1 MVRGGFHGRI
11 LRVDLSRESVSIQS
25 LEGEL
30 ARDYVGGRGLG
41 SAILWRELPPGIDP
55 LSPENKLI
63 LATGPLNGTGAALSS
78 RYEIVTKSPLTNTIL
93 STNSG
98 GRFPIALKRTGFDAL
113 IIEGAAANPCYLW
126 VDDQKVELRDASGLW
141 GMNTHQTTERLLE
154 ETSSQAAVAC
164 IGPAGE
170 KGVLLASVMN
180 EKDRAAG
187 RGGAG
192 CVMGAKKLKA
202 VVVQGSH
209 KTPVADPEGFQE
221 ARKNALTILGEAPI
235 TKNALKEYGTAVLI
249 NLINEYGALPTRN
262 FQEGYFPD
270 ADSVS
275 GETLKELLYE
285 RSVACATCSV
295 ACGRAT
301 RTTNR
306 RGEGPEYE
314 TIWALGPMCGV
325 KDLEVIAEAN
335 YNCNELGFD
344 TMSAGSTIACAM
356 ELWER
361 GYLDRATQDMIR
373 EELGG
378 ELRFGNGEMV
388 LKCTELIGRNEGFGT
403 YLAQGSSRLASRF
416 GHPELSMSVKGLE
429 LPAYDPRG
437 FKAMGLAYATSNRGG
452 CHLRA
457 YLIGPEAL
465 GAPYAVD
472 RFTSEGK
479 AALVKLYQDLSAI
492 IDSMGLCIFT
502 IFALNPEQYA
512 SLLSTVTG
520 EPIETRELL
529 RMGERIWNL
538 ERLFNLREGFTKKD
552 DRLPPR
558 FSQETLP
565 RGHSKNQMVD
575 LKPLLE
581 EYYRLRGW
589 DKDGVPTEETL
600 EELGLQAVVG
610 DRD

>member
-1 MVRGGFHGRI
+1 MVRGGFHGKI
-11 LRVDLSRESVSIQS
+11 LRVDLSQERVNMES
-25 LEGEL
+25 LEDNL
-30 ARDYVGGRGLG
+30 ARDYIGGRGLG
-41 SAILWRELPPGIDP
+41 SVILWYELPPKIDP
-55 LSPENKLI
+55 LSPGNKLI

-78 RYEIVTKSPLTNTIL
+78 RYEMVTKSPLTNAIL

-98 GRFPIALKRTGFDAL
+98 GRFPIALKSTGFDAI
-113 IIEGAAANPCYLW
+113 IIEGASQDPCYLW
-126 VDDQKVELRDASGLW
+126 VDDQKVELRDASPFWGL
-141 GMNTHQTTERLLE
+141 NSHETTDRLLE

-170 KGVLLASVMN
+170 KGVLFASVMN

-209 KTPVADPEGFQE
+209 KTPIADPEGFQE
-221 ARKNALTILGEAPI
+221 ARKNALAILSEAPI
-235 TKNALKEYGTAVLI
+235 TKNALREYGTAVLI
-249 NLINEYGALPTRN
+249 NIINEYGALPARN

-285 RSVACATCSV
+285 RSVACPTCPV

-301 RTTNR
+301 RTKDR

-314 TIWALGPMCGV
+314 TIWALGPTCGV

-344 TMSAGSTIACAM
+344 TISAGNTIACAM

-361 GYLDRATQDMIR
+361 GYLDKATLEMIR
-373 EELGG
+373 RELG
-378 ELRFGNGEMV
+378 ELRFGNGEAV
-388 LKCTELIGRNEGFGT
+388 VKCTELIGKNEGFGK
-403 YLAQGSSRLASRF
+403 YLAQGSLRLASRF
-416 GHPELSMSVKGLE
+416 GHPELSMSIKGLE

-437 FKAMGLAYATSNRGG
+437 FRAMGLAYATSNRGG

-465 GAPYAVD
+465 AAPYAVD
-472 RFTSEGK
+472 RFTSDGK
-479 AALVKLYQDLSAI
+479 AALVKLYQDLSAA

-502 IFALNPEQYA
+502 IFALNPDHYA

-520 EPIETRELL
+520 EPLGARELL

-538 ERLFNLREGFTKKD
+538 ERLFNLREGFAKED

-558 FSQETLP
+558 FIQETLP
-565 RGHSKNQMVD
+565 RGHSKGQLVD
-575 LKPLLE
+575 LEPMLE

-589 DKDGVPTEETL
+589 DKDGVPREEKL
-600 EELGLQAVVG
+600 KELGLEQVAV

>member
-1 MVRGGFHGRI
+1 MVRGGFHGKI
-11 LRVDLSRESVSIQS
+11 LRVDLNQKRVSIES
-25 LEGEL
+25 LEDSL

-41 SAILWRELPPGIDP
+41 SVILWHELPPKIAP
-55 LSPENKLI
+55 LSPRNKLI

-78 RYEIVTKSPLTNTIL
+78 RYEMVTKSPLTNTIL
-93 STNSG
+93 SANSG
-98 GRFPIALKRTGFDAL
+98 GRFPIALKRTGFDAI
-113 IIEGAAANPCYLW
+113 IIEGAAKNPCYLW
-126 VDDQKVELRDASGLW
+126 VNDEKVEVRDASPLW
-141 GMNTHQTTERLLE
+141 GLNSHETTDRLLE
-154 ETSSQAAVAC
+154 ETSPQAAVAC

-170 KGVLLASVMN
+170 KGVLFASVMN
-180 EKDRAAG
+180 EKNRAAG

-209 KTPVADPEGFQE
+209 ETPIGDPEGFQK
-221 ARKNALTILGEAPI
+221 ARKNALAILSEAPI
-235 TKNALKEYGTAVLI
+235 TKNALREYGTAVLI
-249 NLINEYGALPTRN
+249 NIINEYGALPARN

-301 RTTNR
+301 RTKDR
-306 RGEGPEYE
+306 SGEGPEYE
-314 TIWALGPMCGV
+314 TIWALGPTCGV

-344 TMSAGSTIACAM
+344 TISAGNTIACAM

-361 GYLDRATQDMIR
+361 GHLDKETKEMIR

-378 ELRFGNGEMV
+378 DLRFGNGEAV
-388 LKCTELIGRNEGFGT
+388 LRCTELIGRNEGFGK
-403 YLAQGSSRLASRF
+403 YLAQGSFRLASQF

-437 FKAMGLAYATSNRGG
+437 FRAMGLAYATSNRGG

-465 GAPYAVD
+465 AAPYAVD
-472 RFTSEGK
+472 RFTSDGK
-479 AALVKLYQDLSAI
+479 AALVKLYQDLSAV
-492 IDSMGLCIFT
+492 IDSLGLCIFT
-502 IFALNPEQYA
+502 IFALNPDHYA
-512 SLLSTVTG
+512 SLLSTVSG
-520 EPIETRELL
+520 EPLGAGELL
-529 RMGERIWNL
+529 RRGERIWNL

-552 DRLPPR
+552 DCLPPR
-558 FSQETLP
+558 FSQESLP
-565 RGHSKNQMVD
+565 RGHSKGQVVD
-575 LKPLLE
+575 LEPMLE

-589 DKDGVPTEETL
+589 DKDGVPTEEKL
-600 EELGLQAVVG
+600 KELGLEQLAG

>member
-1 MVRGGFHGRI
+1 MTRGGFHGQI
-11 LRVDLSRESVSIQS
+11 LRVDLSQGRVSVES
-25 LEGEL
+25 LEDDL

-41 SAILWRELPPGIDP
+41 SAILWRELPPQTDSS
-55 LSPENKLI
+55 SPQNKLI
-63 LATGPLNGTGAALSS
+63 LATGPLNGTGAPLSS
-78 RYEIVTKSPLTNTIL
+78 RYEMVTKSPLTNTIL

-98 GRFPIALKRTGFDAL
+98 GRFPVALKRTGFDAI
-113 IIEGAAANPCYLW
+113 IIEGAAQNPCYLW
-126 VDDQKVELRDASGLW
+126 VDDQNVELRDASALW
-141 GMNTHQTTERLLE
+141 GMNSHQTTERLLE
-154 ETSSQAAVAC
+154 ETSPRAAVAC

-170 KGVLLASVMN
+170 RGVLIASVMN

-202 VVVQGSH
+202 VVVQGSQ
-209 KTPVADPEGFQE
+209 KTPVADPERFQE
-221 ARKNALTILGEAPI
+221 AKKNALAIVSEAPI

-249 NLINEYGALPTRN
+249 NIINLYGALPTRN

-301 RTTNR
+301 RTANR
-306 RGEGPEYE
+306 SGEGPEYE
-314 TIWALGPMCGV
+314 TIWALGPTCGV
-325 KDLEVIAEAN
+325 KDLELITEAN

-344 TMSAGSTIACAM
+344 TISAGSTIACAM
-356 ELWER
+356 ELSER
-361 GYLDRATQDMIR
+361 GYLDRDTLEMIR

-388 LKCTELIGRNEGFGT
+388 LKCTELIGRNEGFGKL
-403 YLAQGSSRLASRF
+403 LAEGSFRLASRF

-437 FKAMGLAYATSNRGG
+437 FNAMGLAYATSNRGA

-457 YLIGPEAL
+457 YFIGPEAL
-465 GAPYAVD
+465 ATPYAVD
-472 RFTSEGK
+472 RFASEGK
-479 AALVKLYQDLSAI
+479 AALVILYQDLSAV
-492 IDSMGLCIFT
+492 IDSLGLCMFT
-502 IFALNPEQYA
+502 IFALNPEHYA
-512 SLLSTVTG
+512 SLLSAVTG
-520 EPIETRELL
+520 ERIDGRQLL

-538 ERLFNLREGFTKKD
+538 ERLFNLRAGFTKKD
-552 DRLPPR
+552 DALPPR

-565 RGHSKNQMVD
+565 RGHSKNKVVD
-575 LKPLLE
+575 LEPLLE

-589 DKDGVPTEETL
+589 DNEGVPTEEKL
-600 EELGLQAVVG
+600 AELGLN
-610 DRD
+610 

>member
-1 MVRGGFHGRI
+1 MVKGGFHGQI
-11 LRVDLSRESVSIQS
+11 LRVDLSQNRVSVES
-25 LEGEL
+25 LEDGL
-30 ARDYVGGRGLG
+30 ARDYIGGRGLG
-41 SAILWRELPPGIDP
+41 SAILWRELPPKVDP

-78 RYEIVTKSPLTNTIL
+78 RYEVVTKSPLTNTIL

-98 GRFPIALKRTGFDAL
+98 GRFAIALKRTGFDAL
-113 IIEGAAANPCYLW
+113 IIEGAAQNPCYLW
-126 VDDQKVELRDASGLW
+126 VDDEKVEVRDASPLW
-141 GMNTHQTTERLLE
+141 GLNSHETTDGLLKER
-154 ETSSQAAVAC
+154 SPQAAVAC

-170 KGVLLASVMN
+170 KGVLFASVMN

-192 CVMGAKKLKA
+192 CVMGAKRLKA

-209 KTPVADPEGFQE
+209 ETPIADREGFQE
-221 ARKNALTILGEAPI
+221 ARKEALSILSEAPI
-235 TKNALKEYGTAVLI
+235 TKNALREYGTAVLI
-249 NLINEYGALPTRN
+249 NIINEYGALPARN

-301 RTTNR
+301 RTR
-306 RGEGPEYE
+306 ERSGEGPEYE

-325 KDLEVIAEAN
+325 KELEAIAEAN
-335 YNCNELGFD
+335 YNCNEMGFD
-344 TMSAGSTIACAM
+344 TISAGNTIACAM

-361 GYLDRATQDMIR
+361 GYLDKATQDMIR
-373 EELGG
+373 AELGG
-378 ELRFGNGEMV
+378 DLRFGNGEA
-388 LKCTELIGRNEGFGT
+388 LLRCTELIGRNEGFGR
-403 YLAQGSSRLASRF
+403 YLAQGSFRLASRF

-429 LPAYDPRG
+429 IPAYDPRG
-437 FKAMGLAYATSNRGG
+437 FRAMGLAFATSNRGG

-465 GAPYAVD
+465 AAPYAVD
-472 RFTSEGK
+472 RFTSDGK
-479 AALVKLYQDLSAI
+479 AALVKLYQDLSAV

-502 IFALNPEQYA
+502 IFALNPEHYA
-512 SLLSTVTG
+512 SLLSTVSG
-520 EPIETRELL
+520 EPLEARGLL

-538 ERLFNLREGFTKKD
+538 ERLFNLREGFTKVD

-558 FSQETLP
+558 FSQESLP
-565 RGHSKNQMVD
+565 RGHSKGQFVD

-581 EYYRLRGW
+581 EYYSLRGW
-589 DKDGVPTEETL
+589 DEEGIPTEGKL
-600 EELGLQAVVG
+600 KELGLEEGVG
-610 DRD
+610 ERG

>member
-1 MVRGGFHGRI
+1 MTRGGFHGQI
-11 LRVDLSRESVSIQS
+11 LRVDLSQGRVSVES
-25 LEGEL
+25 LEDDL

-41 SAILWRELPPGIDP
+41 SAILWRELPAQTDS

-63 LATGPLNGTGAALSS
+63 LATGPLNGTGAPLSS
-78 RYEIVTKSPLTNTIL
+78 RYEMVTKSPLTNTIL

-98 GRFPIALKRTGFDAL
+98 GRFPVALKRTGFDAI
-113 IIEGAAANPCYLW
+113 IIEGAAQNPCYLW
-126 VDDQKVELRDASGLW
+126 VDDQNVELRDASALW
-141 GMNTHQTTERLLE
+141 GMNSHQTTERLLE
-154 ETSSQAAVAC
+154 DTSPRAAVAC

-170 KGVLLASVMN
+170 RGVLIASVMN

-202 VVVQGSH
+202 VVVQGTQ
-209 KTPVADPEGFQE
+209 KTPVADPERFQE
-221 ARKNALTILGEAPI
+221 AKKNALAIVSEAPI

-249 NLINEYGALPTRN
+249 NIINLYGALPTRN

-301 RTTNR
+301 RTANR
-306 RGEGPEYE
+306 SGEGPEYE
-314 TIWALGPMCGV
+314 TIWALGPACGV
-325 KDLEVIAEAN
+325 KDLELITEAN

-344 TMSAGSTIACAM
+344 TISAGSTIACAM
-356 ELWER
+356 ELSER
-361 GYLDRATQDMIR
+361 GYLDRDTLETIR

-388 LKCTELIGRNEGFGT
+388 LKCTELIGRNEGFGR
-403 YLAQGSSRLASRF
+403 LLSEGSFRLASRF

-437 FKAMGLAYATSNRGG
+437 FNAMGLAYATSNRGA

-457 YLIGPEAL
+457 YFIGPEAL
-465 GAPYAVD
+465 ATPYAVD
-472 RFTSEGK
+472 RFASEGK
-479 AALVKLYQDLSAI
+479 TALVILYQDLSAV
-492 IDSMGLCIFT
+492 IDSLGLCMFT
-502 IFALNPEQYA
+502 IFALSPEHYA
-512 SLLSTVTG
+512 SLLSAVTG
-520 EPIETRELL
+520 EHIDGRQLL

-538 ERLFNLREGFTKKD
+538 ERLFNLRAGFNKKD
-552 DRLPPR
+552 DALPPR

-565 RGHSKNQMVD
+565 RGHSKNKVVD
-575 LKPLLE
+575 LEPLLE

-589 DKDGVPTEETL
+589 DNEGVPTEEKL
-600 EELGLQAVVG
+600 AELGLT
-610 DRD
+610 

>member
-1 MVRGGFHGRI
+1 MARGGFHGKI
-11 LRVDLSRESVSIQS
+11 LRVNLSQERVSVETLEDNLPRE
-25 LEGEL
+25 
-30 ARDYVGGRGLG
+30 YVGGRGLG
-41 SAILWRELPPGIDP
+41 SAILWHELPPQIDP
-55 LSPENKLI
+55 LSAENKLI

-78 RYEIVTKSPLTNTIL
+78 RYEVVTKSPLTNTIL
-93 STNSG
+93 SANSG

-113 IIEGAAANPCYLW
+113 IIEGAAPNPCYLW
-126 VDDQKVELRDASGLW
+126 VNDQKVEIRDASPLW
-141 GMNTHQTTERLLE
+141 GMNSHQTTERLLE
-154 ETSSQAAVAC
+154 ETPKAAVAC

-170 KGVLLASVMN
+170 KGVLFASVMN

-192 CVMGAKKLKA
+192 CVMGAKRLKA
-202 VVVQGSH
+202 VVVQGSQE
-209 KTPVADPEGFQE
+209 TPVADPEGFQE
-221 ARKNALTILGEAPI
+221 ARKNALAILSEAPI

-249 NLINEYGALPTRN
+249 NIINEYGALPTRN

-285 RSVACATCSV
+285 QSVACATCSV

-301 RTTNR
+301 RTTGRN
-306 RGEGPEYE
+306 GEGPEYE
-314 TIWALGPMCGV
+314 TIGALGPMCGV

-344 TMSAGSTIACAM
+344 TISAGNTIACAM

-361 GYLDRATQDMIR
+361 GYLDKATQALTR
-373 EELGG
+373 KELGG
-378 ELRFGNGEMV
+378 GLRFGNGEAL
-388 LKCTELIGRNEGFGT
+388 LKCTELMGRNEGFGK
-403 YLAQGSSRLASRF
+403 YLAQGSFRLASRF

-437 FKAMGLAYATSNRGG
+437 FRAMGLAYATSNRGG

-465 GAPYAVD
+465 AAPYAVD
-472 RFTSEGK
+472 RFTSKGK
-479 AALVKLYQDLSAI
+479 AALVKLYQDLSAV

-502 IFALNPEQYA
+502 IFALNPDHYA
-512 SLLSTVTG
+512 SLLSRVTG
-520 EPIETRELL
+520 EPLDARQLL
-529 RMGERIWNL
+529 KMGERIWNL
-538 ERLFNLREGFTKKD
+538 ERLFNLREGFTNND

-558 FSQETLP
+558 FSQEALP
-565 RGHSKNQMVD
+565 RGHSKGQVVD
-575 LKPLLE
+575 LEPLLE

-589 DKDGVPTEETL
+589 DREGVPTEEKL
-600 EELGLQAVVG
+600 KEL
-610 DRD
+610 RFK

>member
-1 MVRGGFHGRI
+1 MLGGGFHGQI
-11 LRVDLSRESVSIQS
+11 LRVDLSQGTINTES
-25 LEGEL
+25 LEGNL

-41 SAILWRELPPGIDP
+41 SAILWRELQPQTDSF
-55 LSPENKLI
+55 SPKNKLI

-78 RYEIVTKSPLTNTIL
+78 RYELVTKSPLTNTIL

-98 GRFPIALKRTGFDAL
+98 GRFPITLKSTGFDVV
-113 IIEGAAANPCYLW
+113 IIDGAAQAPCYLW
-126 VDDQKVELRDASGLW
+126 VEDSKVELRDASSLW
-141 GMNTHQTTERLLE
+141 GLNSHQTTERLLE
-154 ETSSQAAVAC
+154 ETSARASVAC

-170 KGVLLASVMN
+170 KGVLYASVMN

-192 CVMGAKKLKA
+192 AVMGAKKLKA
-202 VVVQGSH
+202 IVVQGGR
-209 KTPVADPEGFQE
+209 KTPVADPHAFQE
-221 ARKNALTILGEAPI
+221 ARKAALTVVSEAPI

-249 NLINEYGALPTRN
+249 NIINTYGALPTRN

-285 RSVACATCSV
+285 KSVACATCPV

-301 RTTNR
+301 RTAHR
-306 RGEGPEYE
+306 SGEGPEYE
-314 TIWALGPMCGV
+314 TTWALGPNCGV
-325 KDLEVIAEAN
+325 KDLELITEAN

-344 TMSAGSTIACAM
+344 TISAGNTIACAM

-361 GYLDRATQDMIR
+361 GYLDKATQDMIR
-373 EELGG
+373 EQVGH
-378 ELRFGNGEMV
+378 ELRFGSGEAV
-388 LKCTELIGRNEGFGT
+388 LKCTELIGENQGFGK
-403 YLAQGSSRLASRF
+403 YLAEGSLRLASRF

-437 FKAMGLAYATSNRGG
+437 FKSMGLAYATSNRGG

-457 YLIGPEAL
+457 YFVGPEAL
-465 GAPYAVD
+465 AAPYAVD
-472 RFTSEGK
+472 RFASEGK
-479 AALVKLYQDLSAI
+479 AALVILYQDLSAV
-492 IDSMGLCIFT
+492 IDSLGLCIFT
-502 IFALNPEQYA
+502 IFALNPEHYA

-520 EPIETRELL
+520 EPLDGRQLL
-529 RMGERIWNL
+529 TMGERIWNL
-538 ERLFNLREGFTKKD
+538 ERLFNLREGFAKND

-565 RGHSKNQMVD
+565 RGHSKNQVVN
-575 LKPLLE
+575 LGPLLE

-589 DKDGVPTEETL
+589 DEDGVPTEEKL
-600 EELGLQAVVG
+600 EELGLTTSVE
-610 DRD
+610 

>member
-1 MVRGGFHGRI
+1 MTRGGFHGQI
-11 LRVDLSRESVSIQS
+11 LRVDLSQGRVSVES
-25 LEGEL
+25 LEDDL

-41 SAILWRELPPGIDP
+41 SAILWRELPPQTDS
-55 LSPENKLI
+55 LSPQNKLI
-63 LATGPLNGTGAALSS
+63 LATGPLNGTGAPLSS
-78 RYEIVTKSPLTNTIL
+78 RYEMVTKSPLTNTIL

-98 GRFPIALKRTGFDAL
+98 GRFPVALKRTGFDAI
-113 IIEGAAANPCYLW
+113 IIEGAAQNPCYLW
-126 VDDQKVELRDASGLW
+126 VDHQNVELRDASALW
-141 GMNTHQTTERLLE
+141 GMNSHQTTERLLE
-154 ETSSQAAVAC
+154 ETSPRAAVAC

-170 KGVLLASVMN
+170 RGVLIASVMN

-192 CVMGAKKLKA
+192 CVMGAKNLKA
-202 VVVQGSH
+202 VVVQGTQ
-209 KTPVADPEGFQE
+209 KTPVADPERFQE
-221 ARKNALTILGEAPI
+221 AKKNALAIVSEAPI

-249 NLINEYGALPTRN
+249 NIINLYGALPTRN

-301 RTTNR
+301 RTANR
-306 RGEGPEYE
+306 SGEGPEYE
-314 TIWALGPMCGV
+314 TIWALGPTCGV
-325 KDLEVIAEAN
+325 KDLELITEAN

-344 TMSAGSTIACAM
+344 TISAGSTIACAM
-356 ELWER
+356 ELSER
-361 GYLDRATQDMIR
+361 GYLDRDTQEMIR

-388 LKCTELIGRNEGFGT
+388 LKCTELIGRNEGFGKL
-403 YLAQGSSRLASRF
+403 LAEGSFRLASRF

-437 FKAMGLAYATSNRGG
+437 FNAMGLAYATSNRGA

-457 YLIGPEAL
+457 YFIGPEAL
-465 GAPYAVD
+465 ATPYAVD
-472 RFTSEGK
+472 RFASEGK
-479 AALVKLYQDLSAI
+479 AALVILYQDLSAV
-492 IDSMGLCIFT
+492 IDSLGLCMFT
-502 IFALNPEQYA
+502 IFALNPEHYA
-512 SLLSTVTG
+512 DLLSAVTG
-520 EPIETRELL
+520 ESIDGRQLL

-538 ERLFNLREGFTKKD
+538 ERLFNLRAGFTKKD
-552 DRLPPR
+552 DALPPR

-565 RGHSKNQMVD
+565 RGHSKNKVVD
-575 LKPLLE
+575 LEPLLE

-589 DKDGVPTEETL
+589 DKEGVPTEEKL
-600 EELGLQAVVG
+600 AELGLN
-610 DRD
+610 

>member
-1 MVRGGFHGRI
+1 MASGGFHGQI
-11 LRVDLSRESVSIQS
+11 LRVDLSQQSISVQS
-25 LEGEL
+25 LDDDL

-41 SAILWRELPPGIDP
+41 SVILWRELPRQIDA

-63 LATGPLNGTGAALSS
+63 LATGPLNGTGASLSS

-93 STNSG
+93 SANSG
-98 GRFPIALKRTGFDAL
+98 GRFPIALKSTGFDA
-113 IIEGAAANPCYLW
+113 IVIEGAAQNPCYLW
-126 VDDQKVELRDASGLW
+126 IDDQKVELRDASPLW

-154 ETSSQAAVAC
+154 ETSPQAAVAC

-170 KGVLLASVMN
+170 RGVLFASVMN

-202 VVVQGSH
+202 VVVQGSQ
-209 KTPVADPEGFQE
+209 KTPVADPERFQQ
-221 ARKNALTILGEAPI
+221 ARKNALTILSEAPI

-262 FQEGYFPD
+262 SQEGYFPD

-356 ELWER
+356 ELSES
-361 GYLDRATQDMIR
+361 GFLDQGTQDMIR
-373 EELGG
+373 EDLGG
-378 ELRFGNGEMV
+378 DLRFGNGEMV
-388 LKCTELIGRNEGFGT
+388 LKCTELIGRNEGFGR
-403 YLAQGSSRLASRF
+403 YLAQGSLRLASRF
-416 GHPELSMSVKGLE
+416 DHAELSMSVKGLE
-429 LPAYDPRG
+429 HAAYDPRG
-437 FKAMGLAYATSNRGG
+437 FKGMGLAYATSNRGG

-465 GAPYAVD
+465 AAPYAVD
-472 RFTSEGK
+472 RFASEGK

-492 IDSMGLCIFT
+492 IDSLGLCIFT
-502 IFALNPEQYA
+502 IFALNTAHYA
-512 SLLSTVTG
+512 SLLSTVAG
-520 EPIETRELL
+520 EPIEASELL

-538 ERLFNLREGFTKKD
+538 ERLFNLREGFTKND

-565 RGHSKNQMVD
+565 RGHSKNQVVD
-575 LKPLLE
+575 LEPLLE

-589 DKDGVPTEETL
+589 DEEGVPTKEKL
-600 EELGLQAVVG
+600 QELGLEAVVQG
-610 DRD
+610 RQ